1 VDYYHKSNKDKSKME
16 CPHGGDCIDPGN
28 PSDCL
33 VNGGCVCF
41 DSADEKAAFDALP
54 KNYRVRARN
63 GEILTF
69 TTQSQV
75 DFYITDF
82 GGKRL

>member
-1 VDYYHKSNKDKSKME
+1 MK

-28 PSDCL
+28 PSDCF

-41 DSADEKAAFDALP
+41 KSEEEKTAFDALP
-54 KNYRVRARN
+54 KSFKVRARS
-63 GEILTF
+63 GEILAF